1 MSAALLPTVPLGPHR
16 VTRLIIGGNPFSGG
30 SHTSPEMDAAF
41 LDYYTT
47 DHIKAALFESERQG
61 LNTVQMRA
69 DRHIMRMLREY
80 RNEGGTLQ
88 WIAQTASELRD
99 LPGNVSG
106 IAGAGAI
113 ACYHHG
119 TRTDGLWREGRMDE
133 MRDLLKVM
141 RDSGMA
147 VGVGTHLP
155 EVIAHIEERGWDVDF
170 YMACYYTLGI
180 ARPKDGTMGAH
191 LPGERFEDED
201 RERMVQTIRA
211 TDKTCLAFKILAASR
226 KCATPDDVRAAFRY
240 AFESIKPQDA
250 VVVGMFQRD
259 VNQVAMDAEIVRE
272 LVGEAN

>member
-1 MSAALLPTVPLGPHR
+1 MITDLLPTIPLGSHQ

-30 SHTSPEMDAAF
+30 SHTSPEMDRAF

-47 DHIKAALFESERQG
+47 ENIKAALFECERQG
-61 LNTVQMRA
+61 LNAMQTRG
-69 DRHIMRMLREY
+69 DRHIMRMLHEY

-99 LPGNVSG
+99 LPGNIND

-119 TRTDGLWREGRMDE
+119 TRTDGLWREGNVDE
-133 MRDLLKVM
+133 VQELLKVM

-155 EVIAHIEERGWDVDF
+155 EVIEYIEERGWDVDF
-170 YMACYYTLGI
+170 YMACFYSLGI
-180 ARPKDGTMGAH
+180 PRPKDGSMGAFMA
-191 LPGERFEDED
+191 GEVYDDSARD
-201 RERMVQTIRA
+201 RMVQTIRA
-211 TDKTCLAFKILAASR
+211 TNKTCLAFKILAASR
-226 KCATPDDVRAAFRY
+226 KCTTPDDIREAFRY
-240 AFESIKPQDA
+240 AFASIKPQDA

-259 VNQVAMDAEIVRE
+259 LNQVAMNAGIVRE
-272 LVGEAN
+272 LLG